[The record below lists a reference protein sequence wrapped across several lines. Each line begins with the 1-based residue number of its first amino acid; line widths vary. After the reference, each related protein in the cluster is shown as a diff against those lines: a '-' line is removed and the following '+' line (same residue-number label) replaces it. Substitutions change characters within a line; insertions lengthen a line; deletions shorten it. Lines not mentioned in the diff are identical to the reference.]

1 MPVNNNPNNK
11 KCCTYSKS
19 TYKTAGI
26 GRIFNKPRAS
36 PIDNRY
42 VSGSGVGAKSIF
54 ARRALRRRANSKANG
69 EPCCDKNSIIKTNE
83 DEVTKITTDPV
94 LPSS

>member
-1 MPVNNNPNNK
+1 MPVNNKPDNK

-36 PIDNRY
+36 PLDNRY

-69 EPCCDKNSIIKTNE
+69 EPCCLT
-83 DEVTKITTDPV
+83 
-94 LPSS
+94 SSGV